1 MQASHF
7 LPRALARPSRLLA
20 SLATA
25 ALLGACAHGSLP
37 VSDMA
42 RPQPA
47 SAATRAAQ
55 QAALAQQPLDDAQ
68 AMEDAR
74 RGLIAPADTLVVRNA
89 QGRPIWSMQSYA
101 FLEQD
106 QAPDTVHPALWRQ
119 AQRNRVSGLFQVTD
133 RLYQVRGLDLSNMS
147 IIEARRA

>member
-1 MQASHF
+1 MPGDLSMQASHS

-25 ALLGACAHGSLP
+25 ALLGACAQSTLP

-47 SAATRAAQ
+47 SAVTRAAQ

-89 QGRPIWSMQSYA
+89 QGQIGRASCR
-101 FLEQD
+101 E
-106 QAPDTVHPALWRQ
+106 
-119 AQRNRVSGLFQVTD
+119 RV
-133 RLYQVRGLDLSNMS
+133 
-147 IIEARRA
+147 

>member
-1 MQASHF
+1 MQASHS

-37 VSDMA
+37 VSDLA

-55 QAALAQQPLDDAQ
+55 QAALAQQPLDDAR
-68 AMEDAR
+68 AMGFWHDDMPDDNPS
-74 RGLIAPADTLVVRNA
+74 LDA
-89 QGRPIWSMQSYA
+89 QGMVEVP
-101 FLEQD
+101 
-106 QAPDTVHPALWRQ
+106 LWRHAIINLPHPLLKQ
-119 AQRNRVSGLFQVTD
+119 GLVILDTPGLNAMVGI
-133 RLYQVRGLDLSNMS
+133 RYQPR
-147 IIEARRA
+147 